1 VAKAA
6 FVVSNTTPLINL
18 AGVGLL
24 ELLPDLYGAV
34 TVAEL
39 GLTEYEAKASLTE
52 PNLRSLAWLTVVAV
66 PIPDDLMALL
76 DAGEAAEPPP
86 EHTEQV
92 CRVRWKPARLTSL
105 GSLVS

>member
-24 ELLPDLYGAV
+24 ELLPDRYGAV

-39 GLTEYEAKASLTE
+39 VLTEYEAKASLTE
-52 PNLRSLAWLTVVAV
+52 PQTCDRWSGSPSSLSPFPT
-66 PIPDDLMALL
+66 I
-76 DAGEAAEPPP
+76 
-86 EHTEQV
+86 
-92 CRVRWKPARLTSL
+92 
-105 GSLVS
+105 